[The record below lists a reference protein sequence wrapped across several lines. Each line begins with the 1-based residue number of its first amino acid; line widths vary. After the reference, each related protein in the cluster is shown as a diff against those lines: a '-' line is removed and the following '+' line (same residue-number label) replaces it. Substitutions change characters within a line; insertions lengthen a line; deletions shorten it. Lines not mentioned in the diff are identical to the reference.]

1 MLTNMYTNTYKRNH
15 APDRVKE
22 LSAMIDVHHD
32 QFLAATTFDQK
43 ADALRL
49 MRGNLIIRT
58 ELIELCS

>member
-1 MLTNMYTNTYKRNH
+1 MYTTTYKRNP

-22 LSAMIDVHHD
+22 LSAMIDVYHD

-49 MRGNLIIRT
+49 MRGKSPKHQNIIN
-58 ELIELCS
+58 